1 MSKPYSWEEISEN
14 NPEQKTE
21 HSVLEH
27 LYAYFELDG
36 KKIFATMHKRI
47 RDLGTNQNKSDLAIS
62 SCRDKRDKPFWLI
75 HRIDKVTV
83 PPPKPVDIDELNME
97 LDSLLSL

>member
-1 MSKPYSWEEISEN
+1 MSKPYSWEEIPAD
-14 NPEQKTE
+14 NPEQRIE
-21 HSVLEH
+21 RSIPAH

-36 KKIFATMHKRI
+36 KKILATMHKSI
-47 RDLGTNQNKSDLAIS
+47 RDLCTNQNKSELAIS
-62 SCRDKRDKPFWLI
+62 SCRDRRDKPFWLI